1 MRQDRI
7 TREIQ
12 YHDRDLYCAK
22 DYKGRMSIFRKS
34 FVHEDCWLD
43 DHTVIK
49 SLVFRPQ
56 YIMSLTDNWAASGCP
71 VEWGLDPILRRLR
84 EIDSHNR
91 DLMIEIEA
99 NHDKAKASKQ
109 RALES
114 ETEAFVKDWR
124 REFAKATNDIN
135 TSTMEK
141 KDSRRLA
148 ERKVRYGYSK

>member
-1 MRQDRI
+1 MRIDRI

-12 YHDRDLYCAK
+12 LHDRDLYCAK

-34 FVHEDCWLD
+34 YAHD
-43 DHTVIK
+43 DFWIDDQTVIR

-56 YIMSLTDNWAASGCP
+56 YIMSLTDNWGANGSP
-71 VEWGLDPILRRLR
+71 VDWGLEPIVRRLR

-91 DLMIEIEA
+91 DLMAEIER
-99 NHDKAKASKQ
+99 NYDKAKESKQ
-109 RALES
+109 RTLEN

-124 REFAKATNDIN
+124 RDFAKATNDIN
-135 TSTMEK
+135 TSTLEK

-148 ERKVRYGYSK
+148 ERKVKYGFSK